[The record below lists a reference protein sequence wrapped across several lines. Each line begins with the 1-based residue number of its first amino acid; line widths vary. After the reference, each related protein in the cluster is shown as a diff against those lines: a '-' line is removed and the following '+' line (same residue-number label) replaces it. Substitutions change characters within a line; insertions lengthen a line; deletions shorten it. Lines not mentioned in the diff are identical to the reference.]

1 MELTGSTNTAI
12 IYQQFAND
20 KKELSNVDK
29 SIKSTFEN
37 NNSVETSNN
46 KNTQRDEESKK
57 IENTIS
63 SSPSLAN
70 ASEELQK
77 NSNLNKLF
85 LQTLI

>member
-29 SIKSTFEN
+29 NVKSTFEN
-37 NNSVETSNN
+37 SSSVETSNN
-46 KNTQRDEESKK
+46 KNAQRDEESKK

>member
-1 MELTGSTNTAI
+1 MELTGNTNTTI

-29 SIKSTFEN
+29 SVKSTFEN
-37 NNSVETSNN
+37 SSSVETSNN
-46 KNTQRDEESKK
+46 KNAQRDEESKK
-57 IENTIS
+57 IESTIS